1 MSELYPRAV
10 HDDDLRSLLAE
21 VADAIGSRL
30 VDGQGTQLERPR
42 EPGERPGQYR
52 LDLIAEEV
60 ALPHFERAGISVLS
74 EEAGLIDRGG
84 ELIVVM
90 DPVDGSTNASRG
102 IPWFATSLCVC
113 DDDGPLLS
121 LVVNLVTRRR
131 YEARRGGGA
140 FRDGSAIL
148 PSGASQLSSS
158 MLVLN
163 GFDPGFTRWLQYR
176 SLGATAL
183 DLCCVADGTFDASID
198 FSGALG
204 PWDYLGA
211 SLVLTEAGAVIEDTH
226 GRDLFEIGHAVRR
239 QPIAAANEEL
249 LDQIRTER
257 GVGA

>member
-1 MSELYPRAV
+1 MA
-10 HDDDLRSLLAE
+10 SLLRE

-30 VDGQGTQLERPR
+30 VEGQGTYLDRPR
-42 EPGERPGQYR
+42 EPGDRPGQFR
-52 LDLIAEEV
+52 LDLIAEDV
-60 ALPHFERAGISVLS
+60 ALPYFERTGLSVLS

-102 IPWFATSLCVC
+102 IPWFATSLCVL
-113 DDDGPLLS
+113 DDSGPLMS

-131 YEARRGGGA
+131 YEASRGGGA
-140 FRDGSAIL
+140 FRDGVPVVPSAT
-148 PSGASQLSSS
+148 ADLSSA

-183 DLCCVADGTFDASID
+183 DLCCVGDGTVDASID

-211 SLVLTEAGAVIEDTH
+211 SLVLAEAGAVIEDAH
-226 GRDLFEIGHAVRR
+226 GRDLFEIGHDVRR
-239 QPIAAANEEL
+239 QPVAASSRDL
-249 LDQIRTER
+249 LDQIREVR
-257 GVGA
+257 EGAA